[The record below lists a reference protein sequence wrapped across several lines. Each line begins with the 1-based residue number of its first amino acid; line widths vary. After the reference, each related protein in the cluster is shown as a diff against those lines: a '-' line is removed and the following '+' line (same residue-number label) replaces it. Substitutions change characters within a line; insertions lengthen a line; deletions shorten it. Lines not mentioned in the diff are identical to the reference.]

1 MTSEIIYKG
10 NLRCEATHLQSGT
23 SIETDAPVDNQGK
36 GERFSPT
43 DLVATALGNCMMTI
57 MGIKARDMNLNLE
70 GTKIGITK
78 IMASEPRRISEIKAT
93 ISFPAELITDQKQR
107 VILEKSAMTCPVFQ
121 SLNPNITQD
130 IRFVWSDGDTTI
142 ESYYDVVS
150 EEGDDEDSPEFLPPP
165 SR

>member
-57 MGIKARDMNLNLE
+57 MGIKARDMNVNLE
-70 GTKIGITK
+70 GTKIEITK
-78 IMASEPRRISEIKAT
+78 IMASEPRRIGEIKA
-93 ISFPAELITDQKQR
+93 IVHLPGGLSVDEKQR
-107 VILEKSAMTCPVFQ
+107 TILEKSALTCPVFH
-121 SLNPNITQD
+121 SLHPDIKQD
-130 IRFVWSDGDTTI
+130 ISFNWD
-142 ESYYDVVS
+142 
-150 EEGDDEDSPEFLPPP
+150 
-165 SR
+165 